1 MSRPKAGAKGAVPA
15 SRAED
20 AAKAG
25 APVRRSKAGAKAGA
39 PASRLKAGAKGA
51 VPASRS
57 NAGAKGT
64 APVSRSKDAAGR
76 ADPVIRPKG
85 AAPTGRP
92 REAAQGAAARIE
104 FELRGE
110 HIALDSLLK
119 ATGLAESGG
128 AAKQAITG
136 GMVRV
141 DGQVELRRGC
151 KLRAGQVVEAAG
163 AWIRIAAAGGFSEG
177 GTAPDQGA

>member
-1 MSRPKAGAKGAVPA
+1 MSRPGDGAKQGVKGSGSASRPKQRPAGAAPA
-15 SRAED
+15 SRAK
-20 AAKAG
+20 AA
-25 APVRRSKAGAKAGA
+25 APGVA
-39 PASRLKAGAKGA
+39 PAR
-51 VPASRS
+51 RM
-57 NAGAKGT
+57 
-64 APVSRSKDAAGR
+64 KDG
-76 ADPVIRPKG
+76 PKG
-85 AAPTGRP
+85 AAHASRS
-92 REAAQGAAARIE
+92 RDADQGSPARIE

-163 AWIRIAAAGGFSEG
+163 AWIRIAAGGNS
-177 GTAPDQGA
+177 AV

>member
-1 MSRPKAGAKGAVPA
+1 MNRPKAGAKGAVPA
-15 SRAED
+15 SRSQD
-20 AAKAG
+20 K
-25 APVRRSKAGAKAGA
+25 
-39 PASRLKAGAKGA
+39 AKGA
-51 VPASRS
+51 APTRRTKVAVKGAAPASRS
-57 NAGAKGT
+57 NAGAKGA

-76 ADPVIRPKG
+76 AAPVIRPKG

-163 AWIRIAAAGGFSEG
+163 AWIRIAAGGSS
-177 GTAPDQGA
+177 AV

>member
-1 MSRPKAGAKGAVPA
+1 MNRPKDGAKGAGPV
-15 SRAED
+15 SQTKD
-20 AAKAG
+20 KAKGA
-25 APVRRSKAGAKAGA
+25 APVRRPKAAAKGGA
-39 PASRLKAGAKGA
+39 PA
-51 VPASRS
+51 
-57 NAGAKGT
+57 
-64 APVSRSKDAAGR
+64 SRSKDAARR
-76 ADPVIRPKG
+76 AAPVNRPKVGPKGTAPMSRPAEAAKG
-85 AAPTGRP
+85 AAT
-92 REAAQGAAARIE
+92 RIE

-151 KLRAGQVVEAAG
+151 KLRAGQVVEAEG
-163 AWIRIAAAGGFSEG
+163 AWIRIAAPGGSTG
-177 GTAPDQGA
+177 